1 MAGRRVNRLNE
12 QLKRELML
20 LLQREIKDPR
30 VAGVT
35 VTDVRVAPD
44 LSHARVFLT
53 TLAVLEERATIL
65 DGLKAASP
73 FIRGE
78 LGRRLHI
85 RRAPELA
92 FQWDEARDHAQ
103 RIEQL
108 LAEVLPAHDVEQAD
122 DESEPE
128 VDESSHESPHD
139 RE

>member
-1 MAGRRVNRLNE
+1 MASRRVHRLNE

-30 VAGVT
+30 VSSVT

-53 TLAVLEERATIL
+53 TMASLEERATIME
-65 DGLKAASP
+65 GLRAASP
-73 FIRGE
+73 FLRGE
-78 LGRRLHI
+78 LGRRLRI
-85 RRAPELA
+85 RRAPEMA

-108 LAEVLPAHDVEQAD
+108 LSEVLPADAVD
-122 DESEPE
+122 DES
-128 VDESSHESPHD
+128 DEGE
-139 RE
+139 